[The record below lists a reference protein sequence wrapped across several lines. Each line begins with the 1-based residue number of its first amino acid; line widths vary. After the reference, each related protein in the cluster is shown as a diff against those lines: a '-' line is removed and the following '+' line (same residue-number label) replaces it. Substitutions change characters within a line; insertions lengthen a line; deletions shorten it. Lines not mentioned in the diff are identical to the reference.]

1 MSVKVFIDG
10 SAGTTGLRIA
20 DRLAARPEIELL
32 SISEEGRKDVNERA
46 KVINSAD
53 LAFLCL
59 PDAASKEVMPLLRP
73 DVKVLDTSTAFRT
86 DPNWVYGFP
95 ELRGQKEK
103 IKNACRVA
111 VPGCYASG
119 FISIMRPLVELGLA
133 GAGDFYS
140 CTGISGYSGGGKKMI
155 ADYESPDRP
164 AHSKL
169 DAPKSYGLSLAH
181 KHLPEMQKIS
191 GLANPPAFVPVVC
204 DYYSGMQVLVPFQ
217 PVWGG
222 AEKVAEAGGMLVGGH
237 SIADTGVKYGLSVT
251 GLVDPHRLTA
261 NDTGRPGDKLLL
273 TKALGV
279 GLICTANRVGEA
291 APEQMEA
298 AVRSMTTL
306 NKAAAEI
313 ARRYEVHAAT
323 DVTGFSFLGHLHE
336 MMGEKLSSVIDANA
350 VPILPGAWE
359 AADACLYTAA
369 GQRNRNHTGP
379 FVRFEKV
386 PFPMEEILFDPQT
399 SGGLLFAVA
408 PQDAAALEAELQAA
422 GLPAKI
428 VGTIGEKQT
437 PEITVTYE

>member
-59 PDAASKEVMPLLRP
+59 PDAASREVMPLLRP

-155 ADYESPDRP
+155 AEYRAPERSP
-164 AHSKL
+164 L
-169 DAPKSYGLSLAH
+169 LNAPRQYALGQTH
-181 KHLPEMQKIS
+181 KHLKEMKAVT
-191 GLANPPAFVPVVC
+191 GLASEPVFCPVVA
-204 DYYSGMQVLVPFQ
+204 DFYSGMQVTVPLFAGWLKPGAGMEEVKNAYKALYTGPVVSYTDAADEGSFLSAAAQSGLDSMKITVAGNEQRMLLLAVYDNLGKGASGAAVECMNLVT
-217 PVWGG
+217 G
-222 AEKVAEAGGMLVGGH
+222 AEKTL
-237 SIADTGVKYGLSVT
+237 GL
-251 GLVDPHRLTA
+251 
-261 NDTGRPGDKLLL
+261 
-273 TKALGV
+273 
-279 GLICTANRVGEA
+279 
-291 APEQMEA
+291 
-298 AVRSMTTL
+298 
-306 NKAAAEI
+306 
-313 ARRYEVHAAT
+313 
-323 DVTGFSFLGHLHE
+323 
-336 MMGEKLSSVIDANA
+336 
-350 VPILPGAWE
+350 
-359 AADACLYTAA
+359 
-369 GQRNRNHTGP
+369 
-379 FVRFEKV
+379 
-386 PFPMEEILFDPQT
+386 
-399 SGGLLFAVA
+399 
-408 PQDAAALEAELQAA
+408 EL
-422 GLPAKI
+422 
-428 VGTIGEKQT
+428 
-437 PEITVTYE
+437 